1 MPYPYRDN
9 RTTDDTYQRYLHRLK
24 ERDDAALIIAIILV
38 CGVFIV
44 TAVVGLVTAVIGWLV

>member
-9 RTTDDTYQRYLHRLK
+9 RTTDDIYQT
-24 ERDDAALIIAIILV
+24 IILV

>member
-9 RTTDDTYQRYLHRLK
+9 RTTDDIRDNRTTDDIYQT
-24 ERDDAALIIAIILV
+24 IILV